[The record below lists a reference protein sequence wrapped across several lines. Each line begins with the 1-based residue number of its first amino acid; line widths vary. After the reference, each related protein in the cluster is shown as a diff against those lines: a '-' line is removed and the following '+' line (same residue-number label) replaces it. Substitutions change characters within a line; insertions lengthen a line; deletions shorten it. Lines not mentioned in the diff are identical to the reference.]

1 MLKRIV
7 SFVLIVLFLLPH
19 GNIVIAGPVSG
30 DSDDTEEISPKG
42 NANDSVS
49 EPTSEPAAGATDNG
63 ESGPVSDDSNDAEP
77 ATGESS
83 AKDTVPELAEEV
95 STEGVK
101 DIGEFKHTFE
111 SIARNEDAELL
122 IDKSNNTLRL
132 VSRNGKYIDT
142 KVMNGQTGNDYIKST
157 QKSDFVLTYY
167 ADQVKAKT
175 ISWDNYSMSIA
186 FQQVE
191 YTPIENGIR
200 CSFLVG
206 EPNRVQLSMFP
217 MFIGKERMQELVLQ
231 HLDDAQITELFGK
244 NGYYTETK
252 DRFIRNW
259 NTTKKDGTATE
270 VAIPKLKR
278 MYHFF
283 YELGAY
289 NEKELEA
296 DNLEWA
302 QEAIDTNIT
311 IKVTVEYFLDGGD
324 LVVRVPAGGIK
335 TDSKYPVSDLTLT
348 PYHLS
353 GDLYDEGYL
362 FVPDGPGGILN
373 FNSGNTTAD
382 VLSIP
387 IYGPDI
393 LKNSQF
399 YKETFVPS
407 TLPVIGMKKND
418 MAVLGIIEEGAELAT
433 VSANVAGKVDEFN
446 KVNVTF
452 NLFHMEKIPL
462 TIGFGN
468 YMFKYANSPYRGN
481 LTMRYKILEGDRAN
495 YTGMAKEYKKYLKS
509 RRELKENPVPK
520 NAPLFLEMIA
530 TVPNEKVFLG
540 IPYTT
545 YTSMTSFDDAQSILE
560 TLKEDRINP
569 IFLQYTDW
577 ANGGAKNTPF
587 TNLKVIGSIGGRK
600 GLTGLLSYGEK
611 EGVSVY
617 PTVKLLTS
625 YSTRGIHGN
634 RDITRLVDNTKA
646 VFPNF
651 NLVTRQVNPIRQW
664 LISPGFLPD
673 YASKVLSWAK
683 TTGIKNLSVDN
694 AGVLLYGNYY
704 RKKQLMRS
712 DALPLFRK
720 ALDSLSEECNLLFTN
735 ANSYAYANASCIT
748 DLPAYGSG
756 RRSVDYSVP
765 FTQMVLENDVP
776 YSMEAINSSGSR
788 NPEYYLLKAIET
800 KSSLKW
806 ILTKEDEK
814 EFTEAYLSRKFVMKP
829 YFQTGFTRWKERIGE
844 YYREYN
850 SFYQK
855 VRNAEIQSHELLEKD
870 FVKVA
875 YTNGVTVYL
884 NYGTEEK
891 TADGTVVDP
900 LSYTIKELRG
910 DAE

>member
-1 MLKRIV
+1 MLKKIFSV
-7 SFVLIVLFLLPH
+7 VLAVLLLLPC
-19 GNIVIAGPVSG
+19 GNIVIANQASGNSGRKVS
-30 DSDDTEEISPKG
+30 SQG
-42 NANDSVS
+42 NAIDSVS
-49 EPTSEPAAGATDNG
+49 DPASDPAAGATDNE
-63 ESGPVSDDSNDAEP
+63 ESGLTSDDSNAAEP
-77 ATGESS
+77 SIGKSS
-83 AKDTVPELAEEV
+83 QDDTVPELPEEI
-95 STEGVK
+95 STEDVK
-101 DIGEFKHTFE
+101 DIGEFAHTFE
-111 SIARNEDAELL
+111 SVARNEEAELL

-132 VSRNGKYIDT
+132 VSRSGKYIDT
-142 KVMNGQTGNDYIKST
+142 KVMNGQIGNDFIKNA

-167 ADQVKAKT
+167 TDQVKAKT
-175 ISWDNYSMSIA
+175 KTMDNYSMSIA

-191 YTPIENGIR
+191 YTPIDNGIR

-206 EPNRVQLSMFP
+206 EPDRVQLSMFP

-231 HLDDAQITELFGK
+231 YLDDAQIAEMFGK
-244 NGYYTETK
+244 SGYYTETK

-259 NTTKKDGTATE
+259 DATKKDGTATE

-278 MYHFF
+278 MYHYF

-289 NEKELEA
+289 NEKELET
-296 DNLEWA
+296 DNLEWG
-302 QEAIDTNIT
+302 QEVIDTNIT
-311 IKVTVEYFLDGGD
+311 IKVAVEYLLDGGD
-324 LVVRVPAGGIK
+324 LVVRVPAGGIE
-335 TDSKYPVSDLTLT
+335 TDGKYPVSDLTLT
-348 PYHLS
+348 PYLLS
-353 GDLYDEGYL
+353 GDIYEEGYL
-362 FVPDGPGGILN
+362 FVPDGSGGILN
-373 FNSGNTTAD
+373 FNSGKTTTD

-387 IYGPDI
+387 IYGSDI
-393 LKNSQF
+393 LKNSHF
-399 YKETFVPS
+399 YREPFVPS
-407 TLPVIGMKKND
+407 TLPVVGMKKND

-452 NLFHMEKIPL
+452 NLLYMEKIPM

-481 LTMRYKILEGDRAN
+481 ITMRYKILEGDRAN
-495 YTGMAKEYKKYLKS
+495 YTGMAKMYKEYLKS
-509 RRELKENPVPK
+509 RQELRENPVPE
-520 NAPLFLEMIA
+520 NAPLFVEMVA

-545 YTSMTSFDDAQSILE
+545 YTSMTSFENARSILE
-560 TLKEDRINP
+560 ALKKDQIDP
-569 IFLQYTDW
+569 IILQYTDW

-587 TNLKVIGSIGGRK
+587 TKLKVIGSIGGRK
-600 GLTGLLSYGEK
+600 SLTELLSYGEK
-611 EGVSVY
+611 EGVSIF

-625 YSTRGIHGN
+625 YSTRGIRAS
-634 RDITRLVDNTKA
+634 RDITRFLDNTKA
-646 VFPNF
+646 VLPVF
-651 NLVTRQVNPIRQW
+651 NLVTRQVDQFRQW

-673 YASKVLSWAK
+673 YVSKVLSWAK
-683 TTGIKNLSVDN
+683 RTGIENLAVDN

-720 ALDSLSEECNLLFTN
+720 ALDSLSKECNLLFSN

-756 RRSVDYSVP
+756 RRAVDYSVP

-776 YSMEAINSSGSR
+776 YSMEAFNQNNTRS
-788 NPEYYLLKAIET
+788 PEYYLLKAIET

-814 EFTEAYLSRKFVMKP
+814 EFTEAYLSKKFIMKP
-829 YFQTGFTRWKERIGE
+829 YFQTKFSRWKDRIGE

-855 VRNAEIQSHELLEKD
+855 VRNAEITSHELLEKD

-884 NYGTEEK
+884 NYGTEKK

-910 DAE
+910 NEE